1 MEVKEEI
8 LKKDFIEFR
17 GGKGVYFK
25 RKEKLMKV
33 RIVKKVGLGNKRI
46 FVK

>member
-8 LKKDFIEFR
+8 LKKILLNLGVEKEFTS
-17 GGKGVYFK
+17 
-25 RKEKLMKV
+25 KEKLMKV
-33 RIVKKVGLGNKRI
+33 RTAKKVGLGNKRT